1 MSIIIETSRIK
12 VCECLYELCDY
23 CGYERE
29 WTDLLWE
36 NIILNNDLYEE
47 MCFYLANRTF
57 KDKICVSGYSL
68 SDLYVFQ
75 MDKYNLVREI
85 GKNPVECSKDRM
97 VLNAFMMM
105 SKMVKDPEKYVMKLE
120 EGRGED
126 RL

>member
-1 MSIIIETSRIK
+1 MSIIIETSKIK

-23 CGYERE
+23 CGYESE
-29 WTDLLWE
+29 FTDRLWE
-36 NIILNNDLYEE
+36 NVILNNDLYEE
-47 MCFYLANRTF
+47 LVYYLYNKTF

-105 SKMVKDPEKYVMKLE
+105 SNMIKDPERYVQKLT